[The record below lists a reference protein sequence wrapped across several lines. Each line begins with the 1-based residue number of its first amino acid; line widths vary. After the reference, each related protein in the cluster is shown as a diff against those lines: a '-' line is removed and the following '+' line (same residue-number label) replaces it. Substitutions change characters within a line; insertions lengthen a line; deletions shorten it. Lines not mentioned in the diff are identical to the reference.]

1 MLDDV
6 VMSDVKK
13 EDVVNRITMMAAELH
28 FSVDRSSISGMKAA
42 EVTNWSWRTWMTTKL
57 TAKFAKMGQI
67 FFNNKVSNDTDENLN
82 WRNVKQKVPT

>member
-1 MLDDV
+1 M

-42 EVTNWSWRTWMTTKL
+42 EETSWS
-57 TAKFAKMGQI
+57 
-67 FFNNKVSNDTDENLN
+67 
-82 WRNVKQKVPT
+82 